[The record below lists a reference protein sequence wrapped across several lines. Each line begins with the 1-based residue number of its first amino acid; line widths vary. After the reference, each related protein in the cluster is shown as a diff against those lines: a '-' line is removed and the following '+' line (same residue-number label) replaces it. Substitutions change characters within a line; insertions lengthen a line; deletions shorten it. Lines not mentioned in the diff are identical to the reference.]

1 MKKVRPTVARNS
13 RDLARALD
21 LTDADR
27 QTMEIQLQIAERI
40 MREVA
45 RQALTHAALA
55 QRAGTSRT
63 RITAVLNGNLDQ
75 VSTDLLLRI
84 LSSLG
89 IRARIAF
96 SRAA

>member
-1 MKKVRPTVARNS
+1 MKRIRPTVTRTS
-13 RDLARALD
+13 RELARALD
-21 LTDADR
+21 LPDADR
-27 QTMEIQLQIAERI
+27 QTMEIQIQIAEEI

-55 QRAGTSRT
+55 RLAGTSRT
-63 RITAVLNGNLDQ
+63 RITAILNGNLDQ

-84 LSSLG
+84 LASLG